1 MSLPT
6 ALATGPG
13 TATGRRSRIV
23 DRVTTDGTAPATGRT
38 ASPGHYAKGLA
49 KRESILDAA
58 LEVFGQSGFHG
69 ASLREIARQC
79 GVSHQSLMHYFPTK
93 EELLLAVLRRRDER
107 LRRHFDDVGGMRLGE
122 LVDLAEY
129 NVDVP
134 GVIQLFNTASAESTS
149 PEHPAHDYYADFYER
164 IVASTTR
171 YLDVAGARG
180 WLAPGYTAETAAR
193 VVLAVQDG
201 LQLQWLYD
209 RGRVRVAETMRLV
222 ISSIV
227 AVPLAELD
235 DAVREATAGAAAPAD
250 DVSAS

>member
-1 MSLPT
+1 VST
-6 ALATGPG
+6 STGSG
-13 TATGRRSRIV
+13 AVSR
-23 DRVTTDGTAPATGRT
+23 G

-49 KRESILDAA
+49 KREAILDAA
-58 LEVFGQSGFHG
+58 LPVFGQSGFHG

-107 LRRHFDDVGGMRLGE
+107 LRRHFGDEGGMRLGE
-122 LVDLAEY
+122 LVDLAED

-134 GVIQLFNTASAESTS
+134 GVIQLFNTASAEATS

-164 IVASTTR
+164 IVESTTA
-171 YLDVAGARG
+171 YLETAERHDL
-180 WLAPGYTAETAAR
+180 LAPGFTAASAAR

-209 RGRVRVAETMRLV
+209 RAAVRVADLMRLV
-222 ISSIV
+222 IATVVS
-227 AVPLAELD
+227 VPLDELD
-235 DAVREATAGAAAPAD
+235 ALVDADRAAQPGRAGGPSTEASDGTR
-250 DVSAS
+250 